1 MKFSV
6 RQTER
11 GSSGYPT
18 HAVLQRQAYLRLH
31 ACVILWGVTAILG
44 RLISLPA
51 LQLVAWRM
59 ALVVGVLVV
68 VRRTWGGLR
77 AMSLRSIVIFL
88 GIGCVVAAH
97 WYAFYTSIK
106 ISNASVAV
114 SCLGLGSI
122 FAAIIEP
129 VLMRRPHERA
139 ELFLGVLAVPGVVL
153 IVGGVPLQMRLGIV
167 IGVVAALLSAIFTTL
182 NKRFATNNDPFAITC
197 IEMAAGVVVLG
208 IPAILSGLTIP
219 TPMDSVW
226 LLVLAIAC
234 TLLPFVMW
242 IQSLRYVTAFST
254 LLMLNLEPVYA
265 ILLAA
270 VLFKEYEDLTLLFY
284 IGTGIVLLTV
294 LLQPHVR
301 QFAHSTK

>member
-1 MKFSV
+1 MKKFLA
-6 RQTER
+6 RER
-11 GSSGYPT
+11 
-18 HAVLQRQAYLRLH
+18 HAYLRLH

-68 VRRTWGGLR
+68 LRRTWGGLGV
-77 AMSLRSIVIFL
+77 MSLRSIFVFL
-88 GIGCVVAAH
+88 GIGCVVAGH
-97 WYAFYTSIK
+97 WFAFFTSIK

-129 VLMRRPHERA
+129 VIMRRPHERV

-167 IGVVAALLSAIFTTL
+167 LGVVAALLSAIFTTL
-182 NKRFATNNDPFAITC
+182 NKRFASDNDPFAITC
-197 IEMAAGVVVLG
+197 IEMAAGVIVLG
-208 IPAILSGLTIP
+208 IPAVLSGLAMP
-219 TPMDSVW
+219 TPMDVIW
-226 LLVLAIAC
+226 LLILAVVC

-242 IQSLRYVTAFST
+242 IQSLRYVSAFTT

-270 VLFKEYEDLTLLFY
+270 VLFKEYEDLTPLFY
-284 IGTGIVLLTV
+284 IGAGIVLLTV
-294 LLQPHVR
+294 LLQPQVR
-301 QFAHSTK
+301 RFARSTM

>member
-88 GIGCVVAAH
+88 GIGCVAAAH

-182 NKRFATNNDPFAITC
+182 NKRFATNDDPFSITC

-208 IPAILSGLTIP
+208 IPAILSGLTVP
-219 TPMDSVW
+219 TPMDAVW
-226 LLVLAIAC
+226 LLVLAVAC

-242 IQSLRYVTAFST
+242 IQSLRYVSAFST

-270 VLFKEYEDLTLLFY
+270 VLFKEYEDLTPLFY

-301 QFAHSTK
+301 RFARSTM

>member
-1 MKFSV
+1 MKKNLA
-6 RQTER
+6 RE
-11 GSSGYPT
+11 
-18 HAVLQRQAYLRLH
+18 RQAYLRLH

-59 ALVVGVLVV
+59 ALVVGVLLV
-68 VRRTWGGLR
+68 VRKTWSGLR
-77 AMSLRSIVIFL
+77 AMSLHSFFVFL
-88 GIGCVVAAH
+88 GIGCVVAGH
-97 WYAFYTSIK
+97 WFAFYTSIK

-129 VLMRRPHERA
+129 VVMRRPHERA
-139 ELFLGVLAVPGVVL
+139 ELLLGMLAVPGVVL

-167 IGVVAALLSAIFTTL
+167 VGVVAALLSAIFTTL
-182 NKRFATNNDPFAITC
+182 NKRFATDNNPFAITC
-197 IEMAAGVVVLG
+197 VEMAAGVVVLG
-208 IPAILSGLTIP
+208 IPAVLGGLAMP
-219 TPMDSVW
+219 TPMDAVW
-226 LLVLAIAC
+226 LLVLAVAC
-234 TLLPFVMW
+234 TLLPFVVW
-242 IQSLRYVTAFST
+242 IQSLRYVSAFTT

-270 VLFKEYEDLTLLFY
+270 VLFKEYEDLTPLFY

-294 LLQPHVR
+294 LLQPQVR
-301 QFAHSTK
+301 RLARSTIEVEITP

>member
-129 VLMRRPHERA
+129 VLVRRPHERA

>member
-1 MKFSV
+1 MKFSI

-11 GSSGYPT
+11 GGSGHPAP
-18 HAVLQRQAYLRLH
+18 AVLQRQAYFRLH

>member
-182 NKRFATNNDPFAITC
+182 NKRFATNNDPFSITC

-208 IPAILSGLTIP
+208 IPAILSGLTMP
-219 TPMDSVW
+219 TPMDAVW
-226 LLVLAIAC
+226 LLVLAVAC
-234 TLLPFVMW
+234 TLLPFVM
-242 IQSLRYVTAFST
+242 
-254 LLMLNLEPVYA
+254 
-265 ILLAA
+265 
-270 VLFKEYEDLTLLFY
+270 
-284 IGTGIVLLTV
+284 
-294 LLQPHVR
+294 
-301 QFAHSTK
+301 

>member
-6 RQTER
+6 RQIDR
-11 GSSGYPT
+11 GLGHPKP
-18 HAVLQRQAYLRLH
+18 AVLQRQAYLRLH
-31 ACVILWGVTAILG
+31 ACVILWGMTAILG

-77 AMSLRSIVIFL
+77 AMSLRSIFIFL
-88 GIGCVVAAH
+88 GIGCVVAGH

-139 ELFLGVLAVPGVVL
+139 EIFLGVLAVPGVVL

-208 IPAILSGLTIP
+208 VPAMLSGLTMP
-219 TPMDSVW
+219 TPMDAVW
-226 LLVLAIAC
+226 LLFLAVAC

-242 IQSLRYVTAFST
+242 IQSLRYISAFST

-270 VLFKEYEDLTLLFY
+270 VLFKEYEDLTPLFY
-284 IGTGIVLLTV
+284 IGSGIVLLTV

-301 QFAHSTK
+301 RFARSSV

>member
-182 NKRFATNNDPFAITC
+182 NKRFATNDDPFSITC

-208 IPAILSGLTIP
+208 IPAILSGLTVP
-219 TPMDSVW
+219 TPMDAVW
-226 LLVLAIAC
+226 LLVLAVAC

-242 IQSLRYVTAFST
+242 IQSLRYVSAFST

-270 VLFKEYEDLTLLFY
+270 VLFKEYEDLTPLFY

-301 QFAHSTK
+301 RFARSTM